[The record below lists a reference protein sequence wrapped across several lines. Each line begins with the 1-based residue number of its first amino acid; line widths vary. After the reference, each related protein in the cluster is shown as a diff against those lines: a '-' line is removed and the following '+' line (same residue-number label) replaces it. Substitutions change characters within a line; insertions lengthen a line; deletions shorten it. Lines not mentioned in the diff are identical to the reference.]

1 MLAGRERP
9 EARQRPPFQPDFAGF
24 WHAFCAKGREHTS
37 RYYIV
42 KVIVQDLETMRF
54 LSGDGRWVAD
64 REDAR
69 DFYSLLP
76 AYYFARDN
84 TSRHFQVVLYCPEDH
99 FCASIIA
106 GKGIAQTEVKHPG
119 AQTVAVKVLSKHANR
134 RAKGRNATR
143 PIMQSIKGVYLPAG
157 FDDARRHLN

>member
-1 MLAGRERP
+1 M
-9 EARQRPPFQPDFAGF
+9 
-24 WHAFCAKGREHTS
+24 
-37 RYYIV
+37 

-64 REDAR
+64 RDDAR

-76 AYYFARDN
+76 AYYWARDH

-106 GKGIAQTEVKHPG
+106 GKGVAPAVAKPGG
-119 AQTVAVKVLSKHANR
+119 AQAVAVKVIGKTAKTRS
-134 RAKGRNATR
+134 RARNSSH
-143 PIMQSIKGVYLPAG
+143 PVMQWVKGVCLPMR
-157 FDDARRHLN
+157 FEDVRRHVN

>member
-1 MLAGRERP
+1 MPKESRH
-9 EARQRPPFQPDFAGF
+9 AR
-24 WHAFCAKGREHTS
+24 
-37 RYYIV
+37 RYYVV

-54 LSGDGRWVAD
+54 LSPDGRWVAD

-84 TSRHFQVVLYCPEDH
+84 TSRHFQVVLFCPEDH

-106 GKGIAQTEVKHPG
+106 GKGVAQTEVKPASAH
-119 AQTVAVKVLSKHANR
+119 AVAVKILKKHANR
-134 RAKGRNATR
+134 RAKGRNSTR
-143 PIMQSIKGVYLPAG
+143 PIMQSVNGVYLPAG

>member
-1 MLAGRERP
+1 M
-9 EARQRPPFQPDFAGF
+9 
-24 WHAFCAKGREHTS
+24 
-37 RYYIV
+37 

-54 LSGDGRWVAD
+54 LSPDGRWVAD

-69 DFYSLLP
+69 DFFSLLP

-106 GKGIAQTEVKHPG
+106 GKGIAQPEAKSSG
-119 AQTVAVKVLSKHANR
+119 AQAVAVKFLNKHGKRRSKN
-134 RAKGRNATR
+134 RNAAC
-143 PIMQSIKGVYLPAG
+143 PVMQSVNGVYLPTG

>member
-1 MLAGRERP
+1 
-9 EARQRPPFQPDFAGF
+9 
-24 WHAFCAKGREHTS
+24 
-37 RYYIV
+37 
-42 KVIVQDLETMRF
+42 MRF
-54 LSGDGRWVAD
+54 LSPDGRWVAD

-69 DFYSLLP
+69 DFFSLLP

-106 GKGIAQTEVKHPG
+106 GKGIAQPAVKPASAH
-119 AQTVAVKVLSKHANR
+119 AVAVKILKKHANWR
-134 RAKGRNATR
+134 PKGRNSTR
-143 PIMQSIKGVYLPAG
+143 PVMQSVNGVYLPAG

>member
-1 MLAGRERP
+1 
-9 EARQRPPFQPDFAGF
+9 
-24 WHAFCAKGREHTS
+24 
-37 RYYIV
+37 V
-42 KVIVQDLETMRF
+42 KVIVQDLESMRF
-54 LSGDGRWVAD
+54 LSPDGRWVAD

-69 DFYSLLP
+69 DFFSLLP

-106 GKGIAQTEVKHPG
+106 GKGIAQPQVKQPG
-119 AQTVAVKVLSKHANR
+119 AQAVAVKVLNKHGNRGSKR
-134 RAKGRNATR
+134 RNPTR
-143 PIMQSIKGVYLPAG
+143 PIMQSVKGVYLPAG

>member
-1 MLAGRERP
+1 M
-9 EARQRPPFQPDFAGF
+9 
-24 WHAFCAKGREHTS
+24 
-37 RYYIV
+37 

-54 LSGDGRWVAD
+54 LSTDGRWVDD

-69 DFYSLLP
+69 DFFSLLP

-106 GKGIAQTEVKHPG
+106 GKGVAAAEVTESG
-119 AQTVAVKVLSKHANR
+119 AETVAVKILNQHGNR
-134 RAKGRNATR
+134 RAKRRNPTR
-143 PIMQSIKGVYLPAG
+143 PILESVKGVYLPAG
-157 FDDARRHLN
+157 FDEARRHLN

>member
-1 MLAGRERP
+1 
-9 EARQRPPFQPDFAGF
+9 
-24 WHAFCAKGREHTS
+24 
-37 RYYIV
+37 V

-54 LSGDGRWVAD
+54 LSADGRWVAD
-64 REDAR
+64 REVAR

-106 GKGIAQTEVKHPG
+106 GKGIAAPEVKAPG
-119 AQTVAVKVLSKHANR
+119 AKAVAVKVLNKHGNR
-134 RAKGRNATR
+134 RSKGRRSTR
-143 PIMQSIKGVYLPAG
+143 PIMQSVNGVYLPAG
-157 FDDARRHLN
+157 FDDVRRHLN

>member
-1 MLAGRERP
+1 
-9 EARQRPPFQPDFAGF
+9 
-24 WHAFCAKGREHTS
+24 
-37 RYYIV
+37 V

-54 LSGDGRWVAD
+54 LSADGRWVD
-64 REDAR
+64 EREDAR
-69 DFYSLLP
+69 DFFSLLP

-106 GKGIAQTEVKHPG
+106 GKGVAEAEVKHPG
-119 AQTVAVKVLSKHANR
+119 AQAVAVKILKKYASR

-143 PIMQSIKGVYLPAG
+143 PAMQSVNGVYLPAG
-157 FDDARRHLN
+157 FDEARRHLN

>member
-1 MLAGRERP
+1 
-9 EARQRPPFQPDFAGF
+9 
-24 WHAFCAKGREHTS
+24 
-37 RYYIV
+37 V

-54 LSGDGRWVAD
+54 LSPDGRWVAD

-69 DFYSLLP
+69 DFFSLLP

-106 GKGIAQTEVKHPG
+106 GKGVAQPEVKQTG
-119 AQTVAVKVLSKHANR
+119 AQAVAVKVLKKHGNR
-134 RAKGRNATR
+134 QARGRNSTR
-143 PIMQSIKGVYLPAG
+143 PKMQSVNGVYLPAG
-157 FDDARRHLN
+157 FDEARRHLN

>member
-1 MLAGRERP
+1 
-9 EARQRPPFQPDFAGF
+9 
-24 WHAFCAKGREHTS
+24 
-37 RYYIV
+37 
-42 KVIVQDLETMRF
+42 MRF
-54 LSGDGRWVAD
+54 LSADGRWVAE

-106 GKGIAQTEVKHPG
+106 GKGIAPCESKHPG
-119 AQTVAVKVLSKHANR
+119 AQPVAVKVLHKGTKARSKGKKPSVVA
-134 RAKGRNATR
+134 
-143 PIMQSIKGVYLPAG
+143 IQSVNGVYLPAG
-157 FDDARRHLN
+157 FDEARRHLN